1 MLNFIIAEYK
11 NKKYKL
17 YATKTALKLKPP
29 SLYYQINKNKNIYI
43 SSERLDNKKW
53 ISVKNNSLIECTK
66 NKLKIL
72 EIK

>member
-11 NKKYKL
+11 NKKIKL

-43 SSERLDNKKW
+43 ASERLDKK
-53 ISVKNNSLIECTK
+53 NGFL
-66 NKLKIL
+66 LKITH
-72 EIK
+72 